1 MNNVDETVIVS
12 LCPDPVIGVDG
23 CGVVQ
28 IFNAAA
34 EKLLGYSSC
43 DVIGHMNITE
53 MYPSS
58 EAARKIKK
66 LMFSSSYGAEGLI
79 EGYEASLSC
88 KDGAEVPIRLSA
100 VIVDKDEGSS
110 IGFFHDLTER
120 HAMEKQ
126 LHKLSV
132 TDELTGLFNQRHFYN
147 VMARELDRA
156 KRYKHPLSLICFDLD
171 NFKKVNDSL
180 GHLEGDRVLRIIGEL
195 LKDTL
200 RLADIAVRYGGDE
213 FMVLLPET
221 SIASAAKTAE
231 RIRTI
236 FNAECSY
243 SMEKSEDSI
252 VKVSMSLGVTETDGA
267 EKPDQVV
274 QRADLAMYESKSSG
288 GNSTVLIK
296 QHIGDVVPAAQEEH
310 ASSVDVC

>member
-1 MNNVDETVIVS
+1 MINVDEAVLVS

-23 CGVVQ
+23 SGIVQ

-34 EKLLGYSSC
+34 EKLLGYSSSE
-43 DVIGHMNITE
+43 VIGALSITE
-53 MYPSS
+53 IYPSKD
-58 EAARKIKK
+58 AARKIKR
-66 LMFSSSYGAEGLI
+66 LMYSESYGDIGSI

-88 KDGAEVPIRLSA
+88 SDGTEVPIRLSA
-100 VIVDKDEGSS
+100 AIIDSVEGNS

-120 HAMEKQ
+120 QNLEKQ

-132 TDELTGLFNQRHFYN
+132 TDELTGLFNQRHFYS
-147 VMARELDRA
+147 VMAKELDRA
-156 KRYKHPLSLICFDLD
+156 KRYKHPLSIICFDLD

-180 GHLEGDRVLRIIGEL
+180 GHLEGDRVLRTIGDL

-200 RLADIAVRYGGDE
+200 RLTDIAVRYGGDE

-221 SIASAAKTAE
+221 SIKSAAKTAE

-236 FNAECSY
+236 FNAKCPHSI
-243 SMEKSEDSI
+243 EKAGDAI
-252 VKVSMSLGVTETDGA
+252 VSVSMSLGVTETDGA

-296 QHIGDVVPAAQEEH
+296 QHIGNVVQAENAKTG
-310 ASSVDVC
+310 